1 MKSELCGIMEKLF
14 QERNVAVKI
23 AVKVAVIFQHRE
35 TTIKVPFTSTV
46 LGVEAKISETNI
58 SKTQTISS
66 SRYHQV

>member
-1 MKSELCGIMEKLF
+1 MLLLKLLF
-14 QERNVAVKI
+14 
-23 AVKVAVIFQHRE
+23 KVAVIFQHRE
-35 TTIKVPFTSTV
+35 TTNKVPFTSTV